1 MVNKFLVIG
10 FLIGIVFGIIG
21 MLLFESNVSKPN
33 QLIYDAATKK
43 LDERIRKDSI
53 LIDSLK
59 KNVKI
64 EIREIEKIKTKY
76 VTIYKAVDV
85 ANLRDLDVAFDSLL
99 SE

>member
-1 MVNKFLVIG
+1 MIG

-21 MLLFESNVSKPN
+21 AVLFQPNVSKPN

>member
-10 FLIGIVFGIIG
+10 FLIGILFGIIG
-21 MLLFESNVSKPN
+21 SVLLQPNVSKLN
-33 QLIYDAATKK
+33 KLIYDAATKK

>member
-10 FLIGIVFGIIG
+10 FLIGIFFGIIG
-21 MLLFESNVSKPN
+21 TVLFQPDVSKPN

>member
-1 MVNKFLVIG
+1 MVNKFVVIG

-21 MLLFESNVSKPN
+21 ILLFESNVSKPN
-33 QLIYDAATKK
+33 ELIYKASTKK